1 MKYFILLIFI
11 VLTGSLIAIETIIQN
26 FTATSNGKDIV
37 IEFRTISE
45 KNVTKFE
52 IERSVNN
59 SPFKK
64 ITSIDPKGMPSF
76 YRYVDEGAFLKENEN
91 NPQANSYSY
100 RIKIIFSDD
109 SYSIT
114 NAVSVKHVV
123 NGFYRTWGMIKEMF
137 R

>member
-1 MKYFILLIFI
+1 MKRFVLLILLIC
-11 VLTGSLIAIETIIQN
+11 TYSLFAIDTIIQS
-26 FTATSNGKDIV
+26 FTATSNGKDII
-37 IEFRTISE
+37 IEFRTLSE
-45 KNVTKFE
+45 KNVIRFE
-52 IERSVNN
+52 IERSINN

-64 ITSIDPKGMPSF
+64 LTALDPKGPSSF

-100 RIKIIFSDD
+100 RIRIVFLNNSYTFSN
-109 SYSIT
+109 T
-114 NAVSVKHVV
+114 VSVSHIV